1 MSQHAAFHFSDK
13 LRNLKML
20 GKQMQIGRTS
30 RNVMT
35 HHDAVDIGFWPRKSS
50 KLIGIGWDWTCLAFF
65 CKGTSFSSAKKISEN
80 YYTCSNV
87 QPKRFKPT
95 MQPGYQDCGQRSLPS
110 SSFSNHDKWQS
121 GCKGRPGSHVMQSCY
136 TDVADLNYI
145 KNSESEI
152 NQRLVQNILAQKINT
167 KQLLYMTK
175 NTKKYIIFAR
185 NTNKILQD

>member
-1 MSQHAAFHFSDK
+1 
-13 LRNLKML
+13 
-20 GKQMQIGRTS
+20 
-30 RNVMT
+30 
-35 HHDAVDIGFWPRKSS
+35 
-50 KLIGIGWDWTCLAFF
+50 
-65 CKGTSFSSAKKISEN
+65 
-80 YYTCSNV
+80 
-87 QPKRFKPT
+87 
-95 MQPGYQDCGQRSLPS
+95 
-110 SSFSNHDKWQS
+110 
-121 GCKGRPGSHVMQSCY
+121 MQSCY